1 MDWHLDQVTAKVL
14 FFLSLLQ
21 WLYGMTIT
29 IYLYGRKVC
38 RDSDDDDDDE
48 EVLDEDESNPYL
60 QYQRQQRAKQRTSS

>member
-38 RDSDDDDDDE
+38 RDPDDDDDDE
-48 EVLDEDESNPYL
+48 EVLDED
-60 QYQRQQRAKQRTSS
+60 